1 MSEVSGKTYVV
12 SAGAADV
19 RLDVACA
26 AAGLFPS
33 RSAAAK
39 LIDAGHVRVGGQVR
53 AKKYVVAAGDVIE
66 IDACAQDG
74 ARVSLEGEDIALD
87 IRFEDESLIVLCK
100 QAGLVCHPTPA
111 HASHTLVNA
120 LIYHCGIENL
130 CNVQGGGRDESGEDA
145 QAVGELDVTG
155 TCVAGD
161 EETAANLN
169 PNLSEN
175 ARPGIVH
182 RLDANTT
189 GLMLA
194 AKTDAAGAVLMQQIR
209 DREVDRHYKA
219 LVHGCIKEDA
229 GTIDAPLTRHPN
241 NRARFLALDAKAHN
255 SIDLVDRARSA
266 LTEYSVLE
274 RFYVPNTGAHYTL
287 VDCKLFTGRTHQIRA
302 HLEFIGHPIVGDPLY
317 CKHLPRKLLANPAS
331 AKRLQLGL
339 SRQFLHSYYIA
350 FTHPATGER
359 LSFSDNLPK
368 DLEDALEKLS

>member
-12 SAGAADV
+12 SAGAAGA

-39 LIDAGHVRVGGQVR
+39 QIDAGRVRVGGQVR

-130 CNVQGGGRDESGEDA
+130 CNVQGSGGETDN
-145 QAVGELDVTG
+145 
-155 TCVAGD
+155 
-161 EETAANLN
+161 EET
-169 PNLSEN
+169 

-194 AKTDAAGAVLMQQIR
+194 AKTDAAGAALMQQIR
-209 DREVDRHYKA
+209 DREADRHYKA

-331 AKRLQLGL
+331 ANRLQLGL

-350 FTHPATGER
+350 FTHPTTGER